1 MATSQPSSVQTAAAV
16 VVDANI
22 GIAMCTNEPGAA
34 NASTAVNQY
43 VSQRFEFYAPG
54 AILAETLYVLCG
66 KLQDGILTAAEHMQA
81 IQDFALFM
89 RLVRSPPHGEGSL
102 VLRAEAVRGTYT
114 CRRSSDG
121 IYIALAE
128 ELAASR
134 PTTLLTFDEKMGK
147 QTAREAPSVTV
158 HLVTV

>member
-1 MATSQPSSVQTAAAV
+1 MIPANSLLTPVAV

-22 GIAMCTNEPGAA
+22 PIAICANEPGAS
-34 NASTAVNQY
+34 NASIAVNQY
-43 VSQRFEFYAPG
+43 ISQQVDFFAPG

-66 KLQDGILTAAEHMQA
+66 KMHDGTITVAEHALA

-89 RLVRSPPHGEGSL
+89 RLIKSPPGGEGSL

-128 ELAASR
+128 ALAMSVS
-134 PTTLLTFDEKMGK
+134 TSLLTFDADMAR
-147 QTAREAPSVTV
+147 QAAREAPAVTI
-158 HLVTV
+158 HLVRT